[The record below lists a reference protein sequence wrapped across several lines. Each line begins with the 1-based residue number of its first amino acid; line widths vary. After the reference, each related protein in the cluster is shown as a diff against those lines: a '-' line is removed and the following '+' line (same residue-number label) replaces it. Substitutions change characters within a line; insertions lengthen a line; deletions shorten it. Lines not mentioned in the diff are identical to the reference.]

1 MVWRGRPRPRLL
13 TLIAAPR
20 GRGRP
25 RHTPAPAKSAELRSA
40 WTGRRPVPTR
50 ACSRPERAVQRAVLD
65 GFGDVFGLDG
75 GGAFEVGDR
84 AGYL

>member
-25 RHTPAPAKSAELRSA
+25 RHTKNCRASLGDPSPHERLCPE
-40 WTGRRPVPTR
+40 RPVQ
-50 ACSRPERAVQRAVLD
+50 RPVLD

-75 GGAFEVGDR
+75 RGAFQVGDG